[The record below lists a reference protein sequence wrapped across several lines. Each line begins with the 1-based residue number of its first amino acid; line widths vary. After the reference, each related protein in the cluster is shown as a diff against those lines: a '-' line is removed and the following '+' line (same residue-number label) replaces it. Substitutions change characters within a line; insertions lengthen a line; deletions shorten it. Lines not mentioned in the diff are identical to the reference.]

1 MIFYRNPNKY
11 KRKYTS
17 IIEVKVAKAFELI
30 PVTLNNIKVKL
41 HNKLHKQVVIR
52 AILWSIGKVKGE
64 SVRTGRCLISVSQAL
79 PVQIFNY
86 TGGGQ
91 TKVAIIENIV

>member
-41 HNKLHKQVVIR
+41 HDKLHKQVVIR
-52 AILWSIGKVKGE
+52 AILYFICKIKGE
-64 SVRTGRCLISVSQAL
+64 SANRTLSKFAI
-79 PVQIFNY
+79 
-86 TGGGQ
+86 TGAPCQ
-91 TKVAIIENIV
+91 NI